1 MTSKITSKGQV
12 TLPKEVRKSLG
23 VATGDRLVYEVEGKT
38 VRLRKAEPFNAAW
51 HGAIA
56 STLEEWNSPQDDE
69 AFSGL

>member
-23 VATGDRLVYEVEGKT
+23 VVAGDRLVYELEGNT
-38 VRLRKAEPFNAAW
+38 VRLRKAEPFHAAW
-51 HGAIA
+51 HEAIA

>member
-23 VATGDRLVYEVEGKT
+23 VEAGDRLVYELEGKT
-38 VRLRKAEPFNAAW
+38 VRLRKAEPFDAAW

-56 STLEEWNSPQDDE
+56 STLAEWNSPEDDE

>member
-1 MTSKITSKGQV
+1 VTSKITSKGQV

-23 VATGDRLVYEVEGKT
+23 LEAGDRLVYEVEGKT

-51 HGAIA
+51 HEAIA